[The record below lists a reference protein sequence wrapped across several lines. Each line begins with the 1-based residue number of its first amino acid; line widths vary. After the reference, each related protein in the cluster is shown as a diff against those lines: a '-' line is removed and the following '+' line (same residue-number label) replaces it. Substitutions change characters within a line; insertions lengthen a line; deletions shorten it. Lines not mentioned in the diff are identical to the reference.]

1 MLQRASAR
9 LLGNMSDATPPQDE
23 KQSPNTESFS
33 VSGDKLMD
41 EIKRLVKE
49 GNAQKIL
56 VKNEAGKTLL
66 EIPLSM
72 GVVGVVLL
80 PFYATIG
87 AIAALA
93 TRCTIVVE
101 RRGSSE

>member
-1 MLQRASAR
+1 
-9 LLGNMSDATPPQDE
+9 MSDPTPPPDD
-23 KQSPNTESFS
+23 KQVSETESFS

-49 GNAQKIL
+49 GNARKIT
-56 VKNEAGKTLL
+56 VKNDAGKTLL

-72 GVVGVVLL
+72 GLVGVVLL
-80 PFYATIG
+80 PFYAAIG

-101 RRGSSE
+101 RRETSD

>member
-1 MLQRASAR
+1 
-9 LLGNMSDATPPQDE
+9 MSDATPPSDDPQAP
-23 KQSPNTESFS
+23 KTESFS

-49 GNAQKIL
+49 GNARKIT
-56 VKNEAGKTLL
+56 VKNDAGKTLL

-72 GVVGVVLL
+72 GLVGVVLL
-80 PFYATIG
+80 PFYAAIG
-87 AIAALA
+87 AVAALA

-101 RRGSSE
+101 RRETSE

>member
-1 MLQRASAR
+1 
-9 LLGNMSDATPPQDE
+9 MSDATPPPDD
-23 KQSPNTESFS
+23 KQAPDTESFS

-49 GNAQKIL
+49 GNARKIT
-56 VKNEAGKTLL
+56 VKNDAGKTLL

-72 GVVGVVLL
+72 GLVGVVLL
-80 PFYATIG
+80 PFYAAIG
-87 AIAALA
+87 AVAALA

-101 RRGSSE
+101 RRETPE

>member
-1 MLQRASAR
+1 
-9 LLGNMSDATPPQDE
+9 MSDATPPPDDPKAPE
-23 KQSPNTESFS
+23 TESFS

-49 GNAQKIL
+49 GNARKIT
-56 VKNEAGKTLL
+56 VKNDAGKTLL

-72 GVVGVVLL
+72 GLVGVVLL
-80 PFYATIG
+80 PFYAAIG
-87 AIAALA
+87 AVAALA

-101 RRGSSE
+101 RRETSE

>member
-1 MLQRASAR
+1 
-9 LLGNMSDATPPQDE
+9 MSDATPPPDDKKAPE
-23 KQSPNTESFS
+23 TESFS

-49 GNAQKIL
+49 GNARKIT
-56 VKNEAGKTLL
+56 VKNDAGKTLL

-72 GVVGVVLL
+72 GLVGVVLL

-101 RRGSSE
+101 RRETSE

>member
-1 MLQRASAR
+1 
-9 LLGNMSDATPPQDE
+9 MSDATPPPDDPQAP
-23 KQSPNTESFS
+23 KTESFS

-49 GNAQKIL
+49 GNARKIT
-56 VKNEAGKTLL
+56 VKNDAGKTLL

-72 GVVGVVLL
+72 GLVGVVLL
-80 PFYATIG
+80 PFYAAIG
-87 AIAALA
+87 AVAALA

-101 RRGSSE
+101 RRETSE

>member
-1 MLQRASAR
+1 MQLPNISADPPP
-9 LLGNMSDATPPQDE
+9 SDDPQAP
-23 KQSPNTESFS
+23 KTESFS

-49 GNAQKIL
+49 GNARKIT
-56 VKNEAGKTLL
+56 VKNDAGKTLL

-72 GVVGVVLL
+72 GLVGVVLL
-80 PFYATIG
+80 PFYAAIG
-87 AIAALA
+87 AVAALA

-101 RRGSSE
+101 RRETSE